1 MDDTTPM
8 QPRSGEA
15 AHGVLSCDDAR
26 VALSARLDG
35 EDAGWAPSA
44 VDDHVHGCAPCRAWI
59 ECAEATHRQ
68 VRLAAAP
75 QVPDLSSRVLAAV
88 GPARRTPRWLTPT
101 PLSARD
107 RGVRLGLG
115 VIALVQIGVALPALL
130 FGDDAGLP
138 AHTARHLGSFAVALG
153 VGFLVAAWRPSR
165 IAGLLPVV
173 AVVVACLVASSAL
186 DVASGRAAAGGEL
199 AHAPELVGLAALWL
213 LARAERPRPLVLE
226 TA

>member
-1 MDDTTPM
+1 MRPGSDEPAH
-8 QPRSGEA
+8 A
-15 AHGVLSCDDAR
+15 ALSCDDAR
-26 VALSARLDG
+26 VAHSARLDG
-35 EDAGWAPSA
+35 EDMVWAPMA
-44 VDDHVHGCAPCRAWI
+44 VDHHVRECAACRAWI
-59 ECAEATHRQ
+59 ESAEATHRQ

-75 QVPDLSSRVLAAV
+75 TVPDLSARVLGAI
-88 GPARRTPRWLTPT
+88 GPSRRPPSWLTPT
-101 PLSARD
+101 PLGERD
-107 RGVRLGLG
+107 RGIRLGLA

-130 FGDDAGLP
+130 FGEDAGLP

-165 IAGLLPVV
+165 IAGLFPVAVV
-173 AVVVACLVASSAL
+173 AVVCLVASSAL

-226 TA
+226 AA